1 MRGKRKKVQMMI
13 LDAAQELIGGN
24 KNIQFFSP
32 KEDRAW
38 TVETDLIL
46 EAQLQE
52 KEGSRTELV

>member
-1 MRGKRKKVQMMI
+1 MI

-38 TVETDLIL
+38 TVETDSIL